1 MKLSTT
7 AKIRIVFLLVFNIF
21 FCLSLYSQSSYTV
34 YVGDRTLLACPNPP
48 GNSAISQTAWGSS
61 GVHLKLEKV
70 GNACYVTVTDYFTG
84 TEQVQCDYYYYW
96 YDNRGYMYTN
106 HATTYYNFQ
115 CKAVTITPSPPE
127 MRLEVGAGQQLN
139 YSVTPSNVY
148 PQPIVGMI
156 SENPNV
162 ATVSNGYV
170 RAVGPG
176 TTHIRLTNNMGPEAK
191 CRVIV
196 EKIDPT
202 SVRLPDNQ
210 QVYVGESV
218 RLVPVVNPSNASTTF
233 SWYSRDLGVARVSGD
248 GTVTGVTEGNTEVY
262 AISANGLQTGDCKI
276 SVNYRRPTS
285 ISVDP
290 SALTLPIGH
299 KRTLKASVSPS
310 NSKYELSWDLSPK
323 GIVSVSSGGEVTAI
337 KDGTAVVTVKTDNGY
352 SARCTVTVPP
362 DPESVSLPER
372 IALTWHTTRK
382 FKCAVTP
389 SNAYYEL
396 TWSSSDGKV
405 ASVTSDG
412 VVKAISPGTAEIKVR
427 TQNGREARCVVE
439 VDAPVY
445 RFKVWMRSGENMDFD
460 LAEHPALRISD
471 GNLLLVTPGHSVE
484 LDTADVR
491 KFTIEDLTIDRMPEA
506 IIIPDALELPFK
518 GSRKIPVTLLPEGY
532 DIETRLAWTSS
543 RPDVVTV
550 SQTGVATAVAPG
562 VAEIQVRATNG
573 CTARCQVNV
582 PAPDYH
588 LFVWLSDG
596 HHDAYSF
603 EEKPR
608 ITYLDGELIIST
620 QTGEYRYEH
629 AKVHKVTLSDTDTP
643 KASDTETSVSS
654 VESDSPEMERH
665 GDEVSMRGMSPGGNV
680 YVYDLGGRLMDT
692 LIVGE
697 DGTLTF
703 AISRLSSGI
712 YIIQTETI
720 TFKII
725 KK

>member
-1 MKLSTT
+1 MP
-7 AKIRIVFLLVFNIF
+7 KIRVAILLAFNIF
-21 FCLSLYSQSSYTV
+21 FCHFLYSQSSYSV
-34 YVGDRTLLACPNPP
+34 YVGERTLLACPNPP
-48 GNSAISQTAWGSS
+48 NANSAISQTSWASKGADL
-61 GVHLKLEKV
+61 HLEKV

-84 TEQVQCDYYYYW
+84 TEQVQCDYYWYW
-96 YDNRGYMYTN
+96 YDKYGAMHTN

-115 CKAVTITPSPPE
+115 CRAVTITPSPPE

-148 PQPIVGMI
+148 PQPTVRMI
-156 SENPNV
+156 SENTNV

-176 TTHIRLTNNMGPEAK
+176 TTHIRLTNNMGPEVK
-191 CRVIV
+191 CRVTV

-202 SVRLPDNQ
+202 SVKLPDDR

-218 RLVPVVNPSNASTTF
+218 QLVPTVYPSNASTTF
-233 SWYSRDLGVARVSGD
+233 SWYSRNPGVARVSSD

-262 AISANGLQTGDCKI
+262 AISANGLRTNDCKI
-276 SVNYRRPTS
+276 SVSYRRPTS
-285 ISVDP
+285 VSLEP
-290 SALTLPIGH
+290 ASLTLPIGH
-299 KRTLKASVSPS
+299 KRTLKASVSPA
-310 NSKYELSWDLSPK
+310 NSKYELTWDVSPK
-323 GIVSVSSGGEVTAI
+323 GIVSVASNGEVTAL
-337 KDGTAVVTVKTDNGY
+337 KDGSAEVTVRTDNGRTA
-352 SARCTVTVPP
+352 SCTVTVPP
-362 DPESVSLPER
+362 DPEAVSLPER
-372 IALTWHTTRK
+372 IALTWHSTRRL
-382 FKCAVTP
+382 KCAVTP
-389 SNAYYEL
+389 SDAYSVL
-396 TWSSSDGKV
+396 TWTSSDSKV
-405 ASVTSDG
+405 ASVTSAG
-412 VVKAISPGTAEIKVR
+412 EVGAVAPGTAEIKVR

-445 RFKVWMRSGENMDFD
+445 RFKVWMRSGEDMLID

-491 KFTIEDLTIDRMPEA
+491 KFTIEDLTVDRMPEA
-506 IIIPDALELPFK
+506 IIIPETLELPFK

-532 DIETRLAWTSS
+532 DIETHLAWTSS

-550 SQTGVATAVAPG
+550 SQSGFVTAVAPG

-603 EEKPR
+603 DENPN
-608 ITYLDGELIIST
+608 ISYQSGELVINTRS
-620 QTGEYRYEH
+620 GEYRYEH
-629 AKVHKVTLSDTDTP
+629 ANVHKVTFSDTDTP

-654 VESDSPEMERH
+654 VESDSPEMERR
-665 GDEVSMRGMSPGGNV
+665 GDEVSMRGMNPGGNV
-680 YVYDLGGRLMDT
+680 YVYDIGGRLMDT
-692 LIVGE
+692 LTVGE

-712 YIIQTETI
+712 YIIKTETI

>member
-1 MKLSTT
+1 MP
-7 AKIRIVFLLVFNIF
+7 VGFQYF
-21 FCLSLYSQSSYTV
+21 FCLNIYSQGSYSV
-34 YVGDRTLLACPNPP
+34 YVGDRTLLTCPNPP

-61 GVHLKLEKV
+61 GAHLHLEKV

-96 YDNRGYMYTN
+96 YDNYGYMHTN
-106 HATTYYNFQ
+106 HATTYFNFQ
-115 CKAVTITPSPPE
+115 CKPVTVTPSTSE
-127 MRLEVGAGQQLN
+127 MRLEVGAGQQLS
-139 YSVTPSNVY
+139 YSVSPSNVY
-148 PQPIVGMI
+148 PQPTVTMI
-156 SENPNV
+156 SQNTNI

-176 TTHIRLTNNMGPEAK
+176 TTYIRLTNNMGPEAQ

-196 EKIDPT
+196 QNIDPT
-202 SVRLPDNQ
+202 SVRLPESK

-218 RLVPVVNPSNASTTF
+218 QLVPTVYPSNASTTF
-233 SWYSRDLGVARVSGD
+233 SWYSRNPNVARVSGD
-248 GTVTGVTEGNTEVY
+248 GTVTGVTEGTTGVY
-262 AISANGLQTGDCKI
+262 AISANGLSTNDCSI
-276 SVNYRRPTS
+276 SVSYRRPTS
-285 ISVDP
+285 VSIDP
-290 SALTLPIGH
+290 STLTLPIGH
-299 KRTLKASVSPS
+299 RRTLKATVSPS
-310 NSKYELSWDLSPK
+310 NAKYELTWDVSPK
-323 GIVSVSSGGEVTAI
+323 GIVSVSSAGEVTAL
-337 KDGTAVVTVKTDNGY
+337 KDGTAVVTVKTDNGRTA
-352 SARCTVTVPP
+352 SCTVTVPP
-362 DPESVSLPER
+362 DPESVTLPER
-372 IALTWHTTRK
+372 IALTWHSTRRLE
-382 FKCAVTP
+382 CAVTP
-389 SNAYYEL
+389 SDAYSEL
-396 TWSSSDGKV
+396 TWSSSDSKV
-405 ASVTSDG
+405 VSVTSAG
-412 VVKAISPGTAEIKVR
+412 EVRAVAPGTAEIKVT

-445 RFKVWMRSGENMDFD
+445 RFKVWMRSGEDMIID

-471 GNLLLVTPGHSVE
+471 GKLLLVTLGHIVE
-484 LDTADVR
+484 LDTADVH
-491 KFTIEDLTIDRMPEA
+491 KFTIEDLTVDRMPEA
-506 IIIPDALELPFK
+506 IIIPETLELPFK

-532 DIETRLAWTSS
+532 DIETRLTWTSG

-573 CTARCQVNV
+573 CTALCQVNV

-603 EEKPR
+603 DEKPC
-608 ITYLDGELIIST
+608 IAYYDGGLIIST

-629 AKVHKVTLSDTDTP
+629 AKVHKITFSDTDTP

-654 VESDSPEMERH
+654 VESDSPEMERR
-665 GDEVSMRGMSPGGNV
+665 GDEVSMRGMIPGGNV
-680 YVYDLGGRLMDT
+680 YVYDIGGRLMDT
-692 LIVGE
+692 LTVGE

-712 YIIQTETI
+712 YIIKTETI
-720 TFKII
+720 TYKII